1 MWVIFHSTN
10 ERSHWTKDNISSPNL
25 NSSILL
31 KNANLNNSIL
41 LKNVSY
47 FYCYCSATNGI
58 FHSESRAFLKNVLTT
73 YGYAWPV
80 EEQKNANDASLQ
92 TDRHQLRTS
101 KLPTNLKSSVC
112 SKFYTI
118 RTLLNQIST
127 ATSVDAMTGK
137 NAFRVPHHYN
147 NLISVTLS
155 RTCAYLQT

>member
-1 MWVIFHSTN
+1 M
-10 ERSHWTKDNISSPNL
+10 
-25 NSSILL
+25 L

-80 EEQKNANDASLQ
+80 EEQKMQ
-92 TDRHQLRTS
+92 TMHLC
-101 KLPTNLKSSVC
+101 KLTGITTYVEAT

-137 NAFRVPHHYN
+137 NAFGVHHYN
-147 NLISVTLS
+147 NLISVTLTHMRIS
-155 RTCAYLQT
+155 SNMN